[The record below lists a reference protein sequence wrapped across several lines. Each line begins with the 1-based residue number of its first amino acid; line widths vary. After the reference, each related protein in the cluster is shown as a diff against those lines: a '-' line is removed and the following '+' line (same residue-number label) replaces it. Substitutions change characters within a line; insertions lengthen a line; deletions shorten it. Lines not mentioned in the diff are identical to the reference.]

1 MNGISRGLLALSM
14 IFLSACAT
22 SGKRAATAP
31 ANGSPLENQAIYS
44 DDITVAPA
52 VIEEKEVSSEAV
64 EQNEQRPYKSS
75 YGEINMQHNE
85 HVQKWINYFQG
96 RGRKHMELYLS
107 RSGRYLPMMK
117 NVLRENSLPEDL
129 VYVALIES
137 GFSPIAHSRANA
149 VGYWQF
155 IRATGRRYGLK
166 VDPFIDERRDPV
178 LSTRAA
184 AEYFKAL
191 YGMFGDWHLSMSAY
205 NVGENRV
212 KRAVR
217 NHATKDLWVLIKK
230 RRALPPETR
239 NYVPKFIAAALISK
253 DPVKYGFTN
262 VEYSDPLSYDTVVLK
277 DTISLAKLANN
288 LSVDVAEMKLLNPK
302 FRSDFVPLASGVETV
317 VRIPVGRGT
326 DALAALSTS
335 VVSAPKVLNAEYH
348 FYKVRR
354 GDNLSIIA
362 RKNRTTVSTIR
373 RLNAL
378 SNRTVLRRGM
388 TLKVPDQGGAGIRY
402 VTEEDAASSKAV
414 RAVATVGLNYHV
426 VRRGEN
432 LTLIARRYRLSVQ
445 EIRRM
450 NNLSNRSVIRS
461 GQRIRIRDE
470 SSSRRADSR
479 AKQVTALAQFSSR
492 SSKAS
497 VNPLGRSNRTSV
509 AGRSGSDQRPTRHL
523 VRRGETLTELSQK
536 YGVGLSQLAKFNKVR
551 VNYRVMAGEK
561 LLIPGR

>member
-1 MNGISRGLLALSM
+1 
-14 IFLSACAT
+14 
-22 SGKRAATAP
+22 
-31 ANGSPLENQAIYS
+31 
-44 DDITVAPA
+44 
-52 VIEEKEVSSEAV
+52 
-64 EQNEQRPYKSS
+64 
-75 YGEINMQHNE
+75 
-85 HVQKWINYFQG
+85 
-96 RGRKHMELYLS
+96 
-107 RSGRYLPMMK
+107 
-117 NVLRENSLPEDL
+117 LRENSLPEDL
-129 VYVALIES
+129 VYIALIES

-253 DPVKYGFTN
+253 DPAKYGFTN

-302 FRSDFVPLASGVETV
+302 FRSDFVPLASGAETV

-335 VVSAPKVLNAEYH
+335 VVSAPKILNAEYH

-354 GDNLSIIA
+354 GDNLSTIA

-388 TLKVPDQGGAGIRY
+388 TLKVPDQGGASVRY
-402 VTEEDAASSKAV
+402 VTEEDASSSSPSAKRAPKAV

-432 LTLIARRYRLSVQ
+432 LTLIARRYRLSLQ
-445 EIRRM
+445 KIRRM

-470 SSSRRADSR
+470 SSGRSADSK
-479 AKQVTALAQFSSR
+479 AKQVTALAQFKSR

-509 AGRSGSDQRPTRHL
+509 AGRSSSGQRPTRHL